1 MSRRPSHPNA
11 PETTPASLD
20 DLQALGLLI
29 VPHAAQAELLAHPA
43 RFKVVAC
50 GRRWG
55 KTQMAKLALVER
67 AMRGQQTWWLAPTY
81 SMASQV
87 WRDLRRI
94 GQALHG
100 QISAQE
106 RRIDLPNG
114 GLMAAR
120 SAHMA
125 DWLRG
130 AGLDYVVLDE
140 AAYMSDEVW
149 PQVVRPMLLDRRG
162 GALFI
167 STPRGQNW
175 FWDVYRLGQDA
186 QQPDWAAF
194 HYPSAS
200 NPLID
205 PAELEAIRH
214 ITRERVWR
222 EEYLAEFVADEGA
235 VFRLVRQAVRAPSQ
249 PVYQPD
255 HVYSGGIDWGREDDY
270 TAIVIVDASA
280 RQVVALDRFHQIG
293 WAVQR
298 DRLRRLA
305 DSWHPSVV
313 YAESNAIGAP
323 NVEALQ
329 AEGLPVRP
337 FAMTASS
344 KGPLIQALALAIER
358 EELALLDDDTLIGEL
373 LAYGQERLPSG
384 LYRYSAPPGG
394 HDDTVI
400 ALALAWHAAQSG
412 GFRLDFF

>member
-1 MSRRPSHPNA
+1 MSRRPPHPYL
-11 PETTPASLD
+11 EKPATLD
-20 DLQALGLLI
+20 DLQAQGLLV
-29 VPHAAQAELLAHPA
+29 VPHPAQAQLLAHPA

-67 AMRGQQTWWLAPTY
+67 AMSGQQTWWLAPTY
-81 SMASQV
+81 GMASQV

-94 GQALHG
+94 GLALQG

-120 SAHMA
+120 SVHMA

-140 AAYMSDEVW
+140 AAYMSAEVW

-200 NPLID
+200 SPLID
-205 PAELEAIRH
+205 PAELEAIRRV
-214 ITRERVWR
+214 TRERVWR

-249 PVYQPD
+249 AVYQPD
-255 HVYSGGIDWGREDDY
+255 HVYSVGIDWGREDDY
-270 TAIVIVDASA
+270 TAIVVLDASA
-280 RQVVALDRFHQIG
+280 RQMVALDRFHQIG

-305 DSWHPSVV
+305 DAWHPALI
-313 YAESNAIGAP
+313 YAESNAIGSP
-323 NVEALQ
+323 NIEALQ
-329 AEGLPVRP
+329 AEGLAVRP

-358 EELALLDDDTLIGEL
+358 EELALLDDETLIGEL

-412 GFRLDFF
+412 GLRLEFF